1 MDSRARLW
9 MEGRGQ
15 RSERCEHNNTWKSR
29 GPEASRI
36 LNVDTM
42 LEYLQYL
49 CGHGLRLSFVWGNN
63 ALHKQSV
70 VFMEMMRT
78 K

>member
-1 MDSRARLW
+1 MDRGARLR

-29 GPEASRI
+29 GPEVSRI
-36 LNVDTM
+36 LNVDTI

-49 CGHGLRLSFVWGNN
+49 CGHDLKLPVWDNN
-63 ALHKQSV
+63 ASRKQF
-70 VFMEMMRT
+70 VFFLWR
-78 K
+78 